1 MNILSDA
8 TIGTLLII
16 GSVLCDVLSNIYLK
30 KSQGFKHKLYGIIAI
45 TFVGLAFLCLA
56 MAISV
61 MDLSIAY
68 ALFGAFGLLLT
79 TIIDRILFWSAY
91 KTIRIF
97 GAWHYDFRHCNDKND
112 LTKIATIFSLIKLFR

>member
-79 TIIDRILFWSAY
+79 TIIDRIF
-91 KTIRIF
+91 F
-97 GAWHYDFRHCNDKND
+97 GLH
-112 LTKIATIFSLIKLFR
+112 IKPLGFLGLGTMILGIVMIKMI